1 MIHTVTRKIADE
13 QHIGQTDGS
22 ARCAVRGAPYEDVIV
37 KKPWGY
43 EYLVFENE
51 HVAIW
56 MLQIVRKRKTSMHC
70 HPRKRTG
77 LILLSGDAR
86 FHHLEG
92 SISLGRMG
100 VVNID
105 AGAFHSTE
113 AASVLPIDPV
123 SENGI
128 WVMEIESPPLK
139 EDLCRMSDAY
149 GRAGATY
156 EGADHMVPHPTE
168 LLRLQEPEEGETLL
182 RRTFQNLVFTVRK
195 GAIRKDRNCP
205 APESLVAVIGSDV
218 ARASCPRVSRA
229 SCPRVEGGTP
239 SSQQGR
245 DALATSEGRTPPT
258 RGANPFMAVGRVSL
272 FQEFREHTKDEDF
285 EGVTVL
291 TIEQEKKVVK
301 ISDYIASTIA
311 DLGVRHVFGVCGG
324 GAMHL
329 VDSFGGSDRLE
340 YVATHHEQAAAM
352 AAEGYA
358 RISGVP
364 GATLVTSGPGGTN
377 AITGVYGAWVDSIPA
392 IYVSGQVTRDTLIG
406 QTGLRQF
413 GIQEGNIIDIV
424 RPITKYAV
432 TITDPDTIRYHVE
445 KACHLATT
453 GRPGPVWID
462 VPLDIQSRL
471 VNPEELRGYTPEEPS
486 QPCTEY
492 VLNGL
497 VGQCVEMLAQAKRPV
512 LIFGYGVRLSG
523 AEDSLRDL
531 VQRLQIPCV
540 SSWTTSDIIPTADE
554 NYVGRSGIMGDR
566 AGNFAVQNADL
577 VLIVGS
583 RMSIPQVGYNYK
595 LFARAAKK
603 IMVDIDEIELKKP
616 SLRPDLPIC
625 ADAGQFLETL
635 LARVEGDGVVLA
647 VDGWRTR
654 CRRWKEKYPV
664 CLPEYRDNRDK
675 VNSFHFV
682 DRLSE
687 KLGSDAVVVTD
698 MGTSFTCTMQ
708 TFRTKAGQRL
718 FTSSGFSSMGFGLP
732 GAIGACY
739 AQSRRKTILITGD
752 GGLQMNIQEL
762 QTVAHNRLPLVI
774 FVLNNEGYLTIKLMQ
789 QNHFGRYIGSDPSS
803 GLTCPDIV
811 KLAGAYGI
819 EAERIGN
826 QATLDQRLDAV
837 LAHPGPYICEILMPP
852 EQALIPRVSS
862 LKLPDGRIVSKPM
875 EDLYPFLERE
885 EFRANMIVDP
895 VEILNH

>member
-1 MIHTVTRKIADE
+1 MIYEVTKKTADE
-13 QHIGQTDGS
+13 QHIGQAGVSAGCALRTDV
-22 ARCAVRGAPYEDVIV
+22 APRGGEGVHSTPYEDVIV

-77 LILLSGDAR
+77 LILLSGDAK

-92 SISLGRMG
+92 SLPLGRLNT
-100 VVNID
+100 VNID
-105 AGAFHSTE
+105 AGTFHCTE
-113 AASVLPIDPV
+113 AASLLPIDPV

-156 EGADHMVPHPTE
+156 EGADHMVPQPRE
-168 LLRLQEPEEGETLL
+168 ILRLQEPEEGETLL
-182 RRTFQNLVFTVRK
+182 QRTFQNLVFTVRR
-195 GAIRKDRNCP
+195 GLIRKDRHFP
-205 APESLVAVIGSDV
+205 AQDSLVSVIG
-218 ARASCPRVSRA
+218 REP
-229 SCPRVEGGTP
+229 
-239 SSQQGR
+239 GR
-245 DALATSEGRTPPT
+245 EYT
-258 RGANPFMAVGRVSL
+258 NPHMEVGKVFS
-272 FQEFREHTKDEDF
+272 FQEFYEHTKDENLA
-285 EGVTVL
+285 GVTVL
-291 TIEQEKKVVK
+291 TIEQETKVVK
-301 ISDYIASTIA
+301 ISDYIATSIA

-340 YVATHHEQAAAM
+340 YIATHHEQAAAM
-352 AAEGYA
+352 AAEGHA

-392 IYVSGQVTRDTLIG
+392 IFVSGQVTQDTLIRE
-406 QTGLRQF
+406 TGLRQF
-413 GIQEGNIIDIV
+413 GIQEGNIIEIV

-432 TITDPDTIRYHVE
+432 TITDPQTIRYHVE

-462 VPLDIQSRL
+462 VPLDVQNKL
-471 VNPEELRGYTPEEPS
+471 VNPETLRGYTPEEPS
-486 QPCTEY
+486 QPCTAH

-497 VGQCVEMLAQAKRPV
+497 VTECVAMLTQAKRPV
-512 LIFGYGVRLSG
+512 LVFGYGVRLSG
-523 AEDSLRDL
+523 AEVSLRDL

-540 SSWTTSDIIPTADE
+540 SSWTASDMIPTSDE

-595 LFARAAKK
+595 LFARAARK
-603 IMVDIDEIELKKP
+603 IMVDIDEVELKKP

-625 ADAGQFLETL
+625 ADANEFLRSL
-635 LARVEGDGVVLA
+635 LAKVEADGTTLA
-647 VDGWRTR
+647 IDDWRTR
-654 CRRWKEKYPV
+654 CRGWKQRYPV

-675 VNSFHFV
+675 VNSFYFV
-682 DRLSE
+682 DRLSA

-708 TFRTKAGQRL
+708 TFQTKAGQRL
-718 FTSSGFSSMGFGLP
+718 FTSSGFASMGFGLP
-732 GAIGACY
+732 GAIGACF
-739 AQSRRKTILITGD
+739 AQGRRKTVLITGD

-762 QTVAHNRLPLVI
+762 QTVVHNRLPLII
-774 FVLNNEGYLTIKLMQ
+774 FVLNNGGYLTIKLMQ

-803 GLTCPDIV
+803 GLTCPDII
-811 KLAGAYGI
+811 KLAAAYGI
-819 EAERIGN
+819 EAERIGDQN
-826 QATLDQRLDAV
+826 TLECRLDAV
-837 LAHPGPYICEILMPP
+837 LAHPGPYLCEILMPP

-875 EDLYPFLERE
+875 EDLFPFLDRE
-885 EFRANMIVDP
+885 EFRENMIVEP
-895 VEILNH
+895 VEILNR